1 MNVTQVLAQN
11 WCIDPY
17 ARHEARW
24 FSRGLPT
31 ALVRDRGVESQ
42 DPPPE
47 TAFGHTFTVI
57 GYVDP
62 PTPAGR
68 PEGAGPA
75 GSTIGRFRPRIRPRI
90 RPRRLAH
97 RIG

>member
-1 MNVTQVLAQN
+1 MNVTQHMAQN

-17 ARHEARW
+17 GRHEARW

-31 ALVRDRGVESQ
+31 ALVRDRGLESQ

-47 TAFGHTFTVI
+47 TAFGHCFTVI
-57 GYVDP
+57 GYVDQL
-62 PTPAGR
+62 TPAGR
-68 PEGAGPA
+68 PEVAGPA
-75 GSTIGRFRPRIRPRI
+75 RPITGRVRPRAL
-90 RPRRLAH
+90 PRRMAH

>member
-1 MNVTQVLAQN
+1 MDVTQALAQN
-11 WCIDPY
+11 WCIDPFG
-17 ARHEARW
+17 RHEVRW

-42 DPPPE
+42 DPPPD
-47 TAFGHTFTVI
+47 TSFGHCFTVT

-62 PTPAGR
+62 PTPAGSR
-68 PEGAGPA
+68 EGAGP
-75 GSTIGRFRPRIRPRI
+75 GGLTTGRIRPRV